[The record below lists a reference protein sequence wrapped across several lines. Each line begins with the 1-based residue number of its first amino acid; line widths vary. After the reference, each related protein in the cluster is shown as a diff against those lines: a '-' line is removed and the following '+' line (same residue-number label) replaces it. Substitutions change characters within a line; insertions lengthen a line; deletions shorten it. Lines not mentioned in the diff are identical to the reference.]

1 MSINFSNYGQERER
15 IATEAELE
23 IFDIICSLSGDAELD
38 LVRKS
43 DDYITVVLGEW
54 DLARIK
60 YTPRAKWVI
69 FPLAETRNKKLR
81 IEEPGDVANFEDY
94 IRSSLEII
102 NKYL

>member
-1 MSINFSNYGQERER
+1 MSIEFANYGQERER

-23 IFDIICSLSGDAELD
+23 IFEVIRSLSGDDSLD
-38 LVRKS
+38 IVRKS
-43 DDYITVVLGEW
+43 DDYITIVKGDW

-60 YTPRAKWVI
+60 YTPRAKWIV
-69 FPLAETRNKKLR
+69 FPLAETGNKKLR
-81 IEEPGDVANFEDY
+81 IETPKDAANFEDY